1 MTLWEQ
7 PPALKEEI
15 YEKAASLQEGV
26 CFGDMSL
33 WGKQVFH
40 FEKDSMDQGMELGS
54 QGRKF
59 EEVMFFCL

>member
-40 FEKDSMDQGMELGS
+40 FEKDSTD
-54 QGRKF
+54 
-59 EEVMFFCL
+59 